1 MTNIYYNC
9 SNLNTRKFYI
19 TVMKSRQFTVDI
31 IFLLILICLAMYFYQ
46 NRHRGTRLAVYSES
60 TCIYTLC
67 DVSKLDHRP

>member
-1 MTNIYYNC
+1 
-9 SNLNTRKFYI
+9 
-19 TVMKSRQFTVDI
+19 
-31 IFLLILICLAMYFYQ
+31 MYFYQ